1 MCHTLHCIRQGLCP
15 SFLSFSPW
23 AEATCCLPLS
33 LFQSTLSHTLQCQMI
48 HLPLPPPAWPTH
60 LLAGLKPRQY
70 ARVSIN
76 APLSSCQGLS
86 CQPFLQCQGLL
97 LFPSCFPSTPTPPVP
112 HLSPAPQPLHSP
124 HWIQISSLSPYTQA
138 LSACFKLGTDL
149 IPSPSTPAS
158 PTATLQAHLLHL
170 PVH

>member
-1 MCHTLHCIRQGLCP
+1 MSHTSLHPTGT
-15 SFLSFSPW
+15 LSKFPLL
-23 AEATCCLPLS
+23 LPLS
-33 LFQSTLSHTLQCQMI
+33 RGYL
-48 HLPLPPPAWPTH
+48 LPSPLAISEHPLTHSAMPDDSPSSPPPAWPTH